1 VNLMVAIKVL
11 LLISVANSAPLFAK
25 RYIFKDHA
33 GHPIDN
39 GTRLWDGQFLFGPT
53 KTIEGLISS
62 ATTTAVAGYVIGLG
76 IYAGMILS
84 SGAMA
89 GDLASSFVKR
99 RFGFPPS
106 SKATGL
112 DQIPESLLPSLLA
125 ASILPLTAGDIAVIV
140 GLFLCGE
147 MILSWVL
154 YRIGVREQPY

>member
-1 VNLMVAIKVL
+1 MLAIKVL

-33 GHPIDN
+33 DHPIDN
-39 GTRLWDGQFLFGPT
+39 GIRLWDGQFLFGPT

-62 ATTTAVAGYVIGLG
+62 ATTTVVASYVMGLG

-99 RFGFPPS
+99 RLGLPPS

-112 DQIPESLLPSLLA
+112 DQIPEALLPSLLA
-125 ASILPLTAGDIAVIV
+125 ASILPLAAGDIAMIV

-147 MILSWVL
+147 MILSWAL